1 MILEQSPLPF
11 HTSVPTV
18 LGYPAWKRALQESL
32 SYNLVQLTLY
42 ILGVQL
48 CLLCGRQLHYEGT
61 WCFSQFY
68 NSCNANLIIS
78 LSKKIRDLYF
88 CSLFWRFKFN
98 IEPYSFLP
106 PLMNVTHHLQEQ
118 VLSAQNRRQGK
129 LGIPQYTQRYMAVIT
144 EFHSGYRH
152 LMSRHFFQCQPGTQ
166 SSAQGLGWEKLT
178 FNPWISRVRQSRE
191 LKCHQR
197 MRNLSSR
204 PLVSRKGGTCQH
216 PWELTLLSRP

>member
-61 WCFSQFY
+61 WCFSQFS
-68 NSCNANLIIS
+68 NSCNANLMIS

-98 IEPYSFLP
+98 IESYSFLP

-118 VLSAQNRRQGK
+118 VLSAQNRRQRKPCFESHSTLRGTWRWLRSFIPVSSFLPVSTWDPIFSTRTW
-129 LGIPQYTQRYMAVIT
+129 LGEADI
-144 EFHSGYRH
+144 
-152 LMSRHFFQCQPGTQ
+152 QP
-166 SSAQGLGWEKLT
+166 L
-178 FNPWISRVRQSRE
+178 N
-191 LKCHQR
+191 LKCVSEQGAEVPPENEESELPATSLEKR
-197 MRNLSSR
+197 RNLPTSMRTDS
-204 PLVSRKGGTCQH
+204 PEQTIV
-216 PWELTLLSRP
+216 